1 VSKSKFLYSLALVF
15 ALTFVIAAGLLRLQ
29 SNRTRSEKYMV
40 YSAYVNSRLTGES
53 HDLGSPKRLS
63 VIVGTTIAPG
73 ISLLGD
79 AKRRLPGTRPSTLVA
94 FLLSNLWDKSLTRE
108 FDISAR
114 YLLIT
119 KTEALSY
126 PFDSIQKYPSSYGYL
141 IFSDIGLNADSTEA
155 LFYTEHICGLC
166 GGGEYV
172 LMQKIAGRW
181 KVVGESYTWIS

>member
-1 VSKSKFLYSLALVF
+1 
-15 ALTFVIAAGLLRLQ
+15 
-29 SNRTRSEKYMV
+29 MV

-53 HDLGSPKRLS
+53 HDLGSSKRLC

-73 ISLLGD
+73 ISLLRD
-79 AKRRLPGTRPSTLVA
+79 AKRRLPATRPSTLVA
-94 FLLSNLWDKSLTRE
+94 FLLSNLWGKSLTRE
-108 FDISAR
+108 FDISAQ

-126 PFDSIQKYPSSYGYL
+126 PFDSIQYPSSYGYL
-141 IFSDIGLNADSTEA
+141 IFSDIGLNADSIEA